1 VAQAVAVLVAPNE
14 LTPSLESSTKALGE
28 NCSDIELVDERPGSR
43 HALANIRFEIPS
55 FGYTF
60 DLAAALGQPAHHE
73 GSPDVAFSH
82 IASKTAAATTVLA
95 AAGILVATPA
105 FADPQ
110 VLQFGQMAEIS
121 SMGGTIDYT
130 VSNLQPSGHND
141 GVWYSDVTAKGVSGN
156 ATPNIA
162 DFNARAV
169 NSSTFAVM
177 KGNQT
182 DGLPEGPLPL
192 GSPVTGRV
200 YFDVRN
206 GTNPDS
212 VVYLDAGGT
221 DKVVWKGQ

>member
-1 VAQAVAVLVAPNE
+1 MTFSRIAA
-14 LTPSLESSTKALGE
+14 KAM
-28 NCSDIELVDERPGSR
+28 
-43 HALANIRFEIPS
+43 A
-55 FGYTF
+55 
-60 DLAAALGQPAHHE
+60 
-73 GSPDVAFSH
+73 
-82 IASKTAAATTVLA
+82 TAAGMATAGVLM
-95 AAGILVATPA
+95 ATPA

-110 VLQFGQMAEIS
+110 MLQFGQMAELS
-121 SMGGTIDYT
+121 SNGGTIDYT

-141 GVWYSDVTAKGVSGN
+141 GIWYSDVTAKGVSGN

-162 DFNARAV
+162 DFNARAA

-192 GSPVTGRV
+192 GSPVTGRI

-212 VVYLDAGGT
+212 VVYRDAGGT
-221 DKVVWKGQ
+221 DKVVWKG